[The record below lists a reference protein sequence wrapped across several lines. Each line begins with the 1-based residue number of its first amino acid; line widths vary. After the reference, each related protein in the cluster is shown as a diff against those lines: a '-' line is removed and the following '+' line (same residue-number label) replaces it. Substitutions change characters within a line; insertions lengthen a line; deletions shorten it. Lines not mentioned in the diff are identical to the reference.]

1 MEERLKNA
9 PCGYLTLDHDSYVVE
24 VNETF
29 LEEMGFIKEE
39 VQGKHIEWFLK
50 PVNRMMFHSY
60 FYPTINLS
68 KKVSEFFI
76 KLKNKNGIEVPYL
89 MSAREFKENDI
100 KLIDCI
106 LLPMSKRVNY
116 ELELRETKIQM
127 EEAYLEKETALINLR
142 DVYQEI
148 ENKQEE
154 LLKVNKQLVKL
165 SNTDQLTGI
174 PNRRLFEI
182 KLKEQISRY
191 TSEKKRSFYLF
202 MIDVDHFKKVNDQ
215 YGHPVGD
222 LVLIKI
228 AQTIQ
233 ELIPVEG
240 MAARYGGEEFV
251 VILPSVKEKEMLEIA
266 KNIIQ
271 TVEKINWEKMRN
283 ITVSIGVSSFEDKDT
298 RDVFIEK
305 ADTALYSAK
314 KNGRNQ
320 VSHFTH

>member
-320 VSHFTH
+320 VSHFTY